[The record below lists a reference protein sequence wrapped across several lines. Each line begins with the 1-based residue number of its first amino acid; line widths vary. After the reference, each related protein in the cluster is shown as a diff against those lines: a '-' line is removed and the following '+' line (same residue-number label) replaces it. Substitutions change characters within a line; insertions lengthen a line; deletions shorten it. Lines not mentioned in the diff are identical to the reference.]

1 MTHRFFQKLRQIFSD
16 VQLNNDLN
24 QISKWAFQWKMLSN
38 SDRSKQAIFLVNM
51 AMKITPHYSSIT
63 QRYKSLLFRNIK
75 DLFEIPNLILM
86 NI

>member
-16 VQLNNDLN
+16 IQLNNDLN
-24 QISKWAFQWKMLSN
+24 KISKWAFQWKMLFN
-38 SDRSKQAIFLVNM
+38 PDRSKQAIFLVNM
-51 AMKITPHYSSIT
+51 ATKITPHYSSIT